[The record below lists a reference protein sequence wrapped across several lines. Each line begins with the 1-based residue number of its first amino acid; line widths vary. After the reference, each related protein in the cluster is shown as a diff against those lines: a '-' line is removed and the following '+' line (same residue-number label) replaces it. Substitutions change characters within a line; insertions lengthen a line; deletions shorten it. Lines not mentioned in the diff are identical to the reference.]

1 MSTFASAAV
10 ASDFG
15 HNWWH
20 YNPFR
25 HFSGTFEMI
34 SSGICLHSLD
44 DWEQV
49 NDPPNFVGF
58 VPKNPLKVWAG
69 TATARATWIFKRD
82 GTGTAEGKNYAS
94 IFPGSEIKPPYEAES
109 EFKFSFIY
117 EITNKGEI
125 TVTGTAPEHMKG
137 HVLNGMISIDKNVM
151 TLLSAAQVQDLS
163 NKGLGYLIH
172 NNARVLIRVYP

>member
-1 MSTFASAAV
+1 MKKFALILIIAVMSTFASAAV

-44 DWEQV
+44 GWEQV

-58 VPKNPLKVWAG
+58 VPVDPLKV
-69 TATARATWIFKRD
+69 
-82 GTGTAEGKNYAS
+82 
-94 IFPGSEIKPPYEAES
+94 
-109 EFKFSFIY
+109 
-117 EITNKGEI
+117 
-125 TVTGTAPEHMKG
+125 
-137 HVLNGMISIDKNVM
+137 
-151 TLLSAAQVQDLS
+151 
-163 NKGLGYLIH
+163 
-172 NNARVLIRVYP
+172 